1 MNFNSLDL
9 FHLNERV
16 AIVTGG
22 SKGLGQAMAAA
33 LAGAGANVVVVSRH
47 VDEAQAAAREVQTG
61 AQRECIAIAADVS
74 KSDDAQRIV
83 AETLAK
89 FGRADIL
96 VNNAGINRRG
106 DIETLDETTFREV
119 MDTNVVGPWLMC
131 KAVAQPMKQQRWGRI
146 INIGS
151 LMSVVGIAGRTP
163 YASSKGAI
171 AALTRSL
178 ALEWAPD
185 GITVNTLCPGPFL
198 TPMNTALKDN
208 PETYNWF
215 ASRVPMGRWG
225 DPDELAG
232 AVVFLASEASSFV
245 TGTMLFVDGGWT
257 AQ

>member
-1 MNFNSLDL
+1 MNFNPLNLFRLDG
-9 FHLNERV
+9 RI

-22 SKGLGQAMAAA
+22 SKGLGQAMAGA
-33 LAGAGANVVVVSRH
+33 LAGAGAHVVVVSRH
-47 VDEAQAAAREVQTG
+47 LDEAQVAADEIQRGT
-61 AQRECIAIAADVS
+61 QRECMALAADVS
-74 KSDDAQRIV
+74 KSDDTQRIV
-83 AETLAK
+83 ADTLAK
-89 FGRADIL
+89 FGRVDIL

-106 DIETLDETTFREV
+106 DIETLDEATFHEV
-119 MDTNVVGPWLMC
+119 IDTNVVGPWLMC
-131 KAVAQPMKQQRWGRI
+131 KAVAQSMKQQHWGRI

-163 YASSKGAI
+163 YASSKGAM

-178 ALEWAPD
+178 ALEWAAH
-185 GITVNTLCPGPFL
+185 GITVNTLCPGPFN

-208 PETYNWF
+208 PEAYHWF
-215 ASRVPMGRWG
+215 TSRVPMGRWG